1 MAEDGSSVA
10 ASISSPGAGE
20 RTARPSPWRTTFA
33 KRTYVS
39 GLIWAAG
46 GLTNLLFG
54 VPDAAGVLR
63 VRLDAAGV
71 LYLAAAVAGGLN
83 FFGAGWRAARTVRL
97 DMNFLMSAAIVAA
110 ILIGES
116 FEAATL
122 AFLFSSAELL
132 ERYAVDRGRRSIAR
146 LLELAPEYSER
157 VKSDGST
164 ERVPAAHLLVGD
176 VVRVRPGDR
185 VPADARVLHGDSAV
199 NEATITGESL
209 PVAKR
214 PGDAVFAGTLN
225 TEGALDLDVTADAQ
239 HSTLARIVQIV
250 RTAEARKA
258 PVEQVVERFARV
270 YTPIVTVLA
279 VLVMTIP
286 PLISGASA
294 LEWFIRGITLLVIA
308 CPCALVIATPVTIVS
323 ALTSAARHGVLIK
336 GGVHLE
342 SLGAMR
348 ALAIDKTGTLTRG
361 TMAVIEFRGASSG
374 DREELLSRI
383 ASLESRSEHSVAR
396 AVVEYARR
404 ENVSA
409 DRPVEA
415 FAAAPG
421 RGITGRVDGV
431 GLTIGT
437 EELVGDAVAT
447 RWGPPDPGTLRVYAV
462 ADTGSQAVIV
472 LRDELRPESAGVISA
487 LHHAGVRPITMLTG
501 DAAATATLVG
511 NEVGVDQIR
520 PRLLPEEKVFAV
532 QELRE
537 RYGTVGMVG
546 DGVNDA
552 PALAEATVGI
562 VMGGAGSPASIET
575 ADIVLMAD
583 DLTKLPYAIRLARTA
598 RRTIRFNISLAIGLK
613 LILAVGAV
621 GGVVSLAVA
630 VLVGDLGGSLA
641 VTLNALRIARE
652 QPQRM

>member
-383 ASLESRSEHSVAR
+383 ASLESRSEHSIAR

>member
-39 GLIWAAG
+39 GLFWAAG

-146 LLELAPEYSER
+146 LLELAPEYSELVR
-157 VKSDGST
+157 SDGST
-164 ERVPAAHLLVGD
+164 ERVPAAQLRVGD

-185 VPADARVLHGDSAV
+185 VPADARVRHGESAV

-258 PVEQVVERFARV
+258 PVEQVVERFAKV

-286 PLISGASA
+286 PLVAGAPA

-396 AVVEYARR
+396 AVVEYARG

-487 LHHAGVRPITMLTG
+487 LHRAGVRPITMLTG